1 MRIVELVI
9 ATVFVLLGL
18 RSLWTWTRRPFDGTD
33 VSDHALYALFVT
45 GRVGLW
51 FAVAGL
57 FAIYA
62 SIDLRGRAWVD
73 EVEPYRWYLIV
84 PLVLAAMQLLA
95 GWFLGRGGAGGGGA
109 RRPPPR

>member
-1 MRIVELVI
+1 VRIVEVVI

-18 RSLWTWTRRPFDGTD
+18 RSLWRWTRRPFDGTD
-33 VSDHALYALFVT
+33 ASDHALYALFVT

-62 SIDLRGRAWVD
+62 SVDLRGRAWVD

-84 PLVLAAMQLLA
+84 PLVLAALQLLA
-95 GWFLGRGGAGGGGA
+95 GWFLGR
-109 RRPPPR
+109 RSPSRERDLSPPP

>member
-1 MRIVELVI
+1 VRIVEVAI
-9 ATVFVLLGL
+9 AAVFVLLGL
-18 RSLWTWTRRPFDGTD
+18 RSLWKWTRRPFDGTD

-62 SIDLRGRAWVD
+62 SVDLRGRAWVD

-95 GWFLGRGGAGGGGA
+95 GWFLGRRSPTGEGDVSP
-109 RRPPPR
+109 RP

>member
-1 MRIVELVI
+1 
-9 ATVFVLLGL
+9 
-18 RSLWTWTRRPFDGTD
+18 
-33 VSDHALYALFVT
+33 
-45 GRVGLW
+45 VGLW

-62 SIDLRGRAWVD
+62 SVDLRGRAWVD

-95 GWFLGRGGAGGGGA
+95 GWFLGRRSPSGE
-109 RRPPPR
+109 RDVSPPP

>member
-1 MRIVELVI
+1 MRIVEVAI

-18 RSLWTWTRRPFDGTD
+18 RSLWRWTRRPFDGTD

-62 SIDLRGRAWVD
+62 SVDLRGRAWVD

-84 PLVLAAMQLLA
+84 PLVLAALQLLA
-95 GWFLGRGGAGGGGA
+95 GWFLGRRSPSGE
-109 RRPPPR
+109 RHVSPPP

>member
-1 MRIVELVI
+1 MRIAEVVI

-62 SIDLRGRAWVD
+62 SVDLRGRAWV
-73 EVEPYRWYLIV
+73 RSSHT
-84 PLVLAAMQLLA
+84 
-95 GWFLGRGGAGGGGA
+95 GGT
-109 RRPPPR
+109 

>member
-1 MRIVELVI
+1 M

-18 RSLWTWTRRPFDGTD
+18 RSLWRWTRRPFDGTD

-62 SIDLRGRAWVD
+62 SVDLRGRAWVD
-73 EVEPYRWYLIV
+73 DVEPYRWYLIV
-84 PLVLAAMQLLA
+84 PLVLAGMQLLA
-95 GWFLGRGGAGGGGA
+95 GWFLGPRSPSGE
-109 RRPPPR
+109 RDVSPPP

>member
-1 MRIVELVI
+1 MRIVEVVI
-9 ATVFVLLGL
+9 AVVFVLLGL
-18 RSLWTWTRRPFDGTD
+18 RSLWSWTRRPFDGTD

-62 SIDLRGRAWVD
+62 SVDLRGRAWVD

-95 GWFLGRGGAGGGGA
+95 GWFLGR
-109 RRPPPR
+109 RSPSSERDVSPPP

>member
-1 MRIVELVI
+1 MRIVEVVI
-9 ATVFVLLGL
+9 ATVFALLGL
-18 RSLWTWTRRPFDGTD
+18 RSLWRWTRRPFDGTD

-62 SIDLRGRAWVD
+62 SVDLRGRAWVD

-84 PLVLAAMQLLA
+84 PLVLAALQLLA
-95 GWFLGRGGAGGGGA
+95 GWFLGR
-109 RRPPPR
+109 RSPSDERDVSPPP

>member
-1 MRIVELVI
+1 VRIVEVAM

-18 RSLWTWTRRPFDGTD
+18 RSLWRWTRRPFDGTD

-62 SIDLRGRAWVD
+62 SVDLRGRAWVD

-84 PLVLAAMQLLA
+84 PLVLAAIQLLA
-95 GWFLGRGGAGGGGA
+95 GWFLGRRSLSGE
-109 RRPPPR
+109 RDVSPPP